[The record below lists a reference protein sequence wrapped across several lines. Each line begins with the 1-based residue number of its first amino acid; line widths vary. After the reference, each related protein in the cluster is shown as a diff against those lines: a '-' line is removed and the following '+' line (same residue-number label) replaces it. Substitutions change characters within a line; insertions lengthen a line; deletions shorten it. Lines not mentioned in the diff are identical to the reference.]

1 MLREVTSEN
10 SLFAKIAEPEMTA
23 KTFNDHF
30 RDRMGEVDRGHI
42 QVFTK
47 LWKLRPSDKTNDEIT
62 TIPRL
67 LSSYQKVKEETKDW
81 GYYRKLPEGSSELPL
96 IRRILLGADSVV
108 HTPRLRAFETNEK
121 RMANSPNRWTR
132 AS

>member
-10 SLFAKIAEPEMTA
+10 LLFAKIAEPEMTA

-30 RDRMGEVDRGHI
+30 RDRMAEVDRGHI

-47 LWKLRPSDKTNDEIT
+47 LWKLRPAADKTNDEIT

-67 LSSYQKVKEETKDW
+67 LISYQKVKEET
-81 GYYRKLPEGSSELPL
+81 
-96 IRRILLGADSVV
+96 
-108 HTPRLRAFETNEK
+108 
-121 RMANSPNRWTR
+121 
-132 AS
+132 